1 VRLKRGASPFELLRY
16 LFTDPPRQIVVVDYA
31 PRLVVDYHMTGKF
44 PAAAGPAVM
53 GDVLNFQ
60 PSQNLET
67 NEEAKENQINL
78 TTAPP
83 DKAPRSAPHLFQRL
97 IMVWQCGVPYFSSA
111 SGHAL

>member
-60 PSQNLET
+60 PSHNLEK

-111 SGHAL
+111 SSHAL